1 VYRVQKLKDCNRNGE
16 VLSTSNLERL
26 SCFITSTILAKLLK
40 IQLLTQGTLL
50 ILTPK
55 VIDCR
60 KNSFVERTQ
69 PFGNFS
75 KRNRAGCTNK
85 SRFN

>member
-1 VYRVQKLKDCNRNGE
+1 MYRVEKLKDCNRNGE

-26 SCFITSTILAKLLK
+26 GCFITSNYSCKVVENSMTNTRNIVNFDTKG
-40 IQLLTQGTLL
+40 QL
-50 ILTPK
+50 
-55 VIDCR
+55 R

-75 KRNRAGCTNK
+75 KRNAAGCTNK